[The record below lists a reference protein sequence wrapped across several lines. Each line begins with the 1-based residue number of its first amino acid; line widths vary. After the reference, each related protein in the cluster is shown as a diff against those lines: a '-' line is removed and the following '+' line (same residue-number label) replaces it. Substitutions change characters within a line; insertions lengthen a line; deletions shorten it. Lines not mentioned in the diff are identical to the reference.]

1 MELQFSREFNLF
13 HAILGLS
20 THGVNLS
27 MASQVIFCS
36 HCDDFV
42 SRAPYYRHRRIRRDP
57 SPSGFRGTCVIVIT
71 IIIVD
76 YLVALCAVVACT
88 VQLPEPWLAQVGG
101 AFIEYADFVFR
112 ASLFSSMCLVSYFS
126 SSLLVFI
133 M

>member
-1 MELQFSREFNLF
+1 MTLYR
-13 HAILGLS
+13 
-20 THGVNLS
+20 
-27 MASQVIFCS
+27 
-36 HCDDFV
+36 
-42 SRAPYYRHRRIRRDP
+42 SRAPYYRHRRIHRDP

>member
-1 MELQFSREFNLF
+1 
-13 HAILGLS
+13 
-20 THGVNLS
+20 

-76 YLVALCAVVACT
+76 YLVALCAVVAFT